1 MVSNKDKSIAAVNR
15 LRAWLDTNPLIP
27 QHHGKLNKTKICQI
41 IGVPVST
48 IRTNQELGKLL
59 GELASKVPAPP
70 KRSHQPKRLSDVIGS
85 LLQKIDDQRNEID
98 ELRSLIAEMQLLY
111 CAGIVKP

>member
-1 MVSNKDKSIAAVNR
+1 MASNKDKSIAAVNR
-15 LRAWLDTNPLIP
+15 LRTWIDTNPMIP

-70 KRSHQPKRLSDVIGS
+70 KRSPQPKQLADVVGP
-85 LLQKIDDQRNEID
+85 LLQKIDDQRSEID

-111 CAGIVKP
+111 CAGVLKP